1 MKCLFVI
8 VGIVFVLVSCDTDSV
23 NNHQTNEPQHYTVT
37 YHGNGH
43 TSGEV
48 PVDLNEYGDE
58 HYTFTVLPEGVNRM
72 ELIRY
77 NNEVLPDNFIKKDGC
92 LFMGWSIVPY
102 PPFSAGRGAVDFYP
116 GDTWG
121 IIETIPY
128 IEKDKKIILYAV
140 WRLWSDD

>member
-48 PVDLNEYGDE
+48 PVDS
-58 HYTFTVLPEGVNRM
+58 
-72 ELIRY
+72 
-77 NNEVLPDNFIKKDGC
+77 KQ
-92 LFMGWSIVPY
+92 
-102 PPFSAGRGAVDFYP
+102 
-116 GDTWG
+116 
-121 IIETIPY
+121 
-128 IEKDKKIILYAV
+128 YAV
-140 WRLWSDD
+140 PVQDYLLWKVPPETAFVLEPGTMEKEGYLFDCWRMRHPDYTDDDPKYINGTYRPREVDWEPWFSYAYSFQVKENIDFDAIWR